1 MPQAVDNISLALEQL
16 SEQVR
21 NLERRVAALES
32 GPKEAPSPE
41 PSLTNLPLE
50 RPRPPATWRGFPP
63 VETPSGFVPIFGKAV
78 LGIAGAYLL
87 RALAESP
94 SIPKLPVL
102 FIAILYACGWIV
114 WAVRVHATSRL
125 ASAVYAVTSALIL
138 SPMLWES
145 TVRFQ
150 ALSPSM
156 AAAVTVGFV
165 ILAIALAWQQNL
177 QLIPWAATLTSVI
190 TALALIIETHELVP
204 LTLALL
210 AVALVTEAVACLGH
224 RLTLRAIPAL
234 AADFAVWLLVFILA
248 SADNIP
254 EGYHSEPAGVI
265 VLLCFLLLGIYG
277 ASIAMRSFVLL
288 QAITAFEI
296 TQAALAFGLAAY
308 GTMRATHGAI
318 APALGA
324 LFLALSAA
332 CYWGMLSIFAGEHPR
347 NRRVCAVWASAL
359 LLGGTF
365 LLFSAAFQT
374 IFLCVT
380 AVAAAFLYRQ
390 TQKISLGLHASLYIA
405 AAAAISPLPTYAGD
419 CLAGSIPGAPDWRI
433 WLLAMAAGIS
443 YLVGS
448 MIVENESRKR
458 LLWVLPAAFVA
469 LTIAALA
476 VVAVAHLATGSAA
489 LAASTLSVV
498 RTVVIC
504 AVALAL
510 AIMGSR
516 FNRIELGWLAYTAVA
531 LGTLK
536 LLVEDLRFGNA
547 ASLVV
552 SLLFYGLILIFL
564 PRVMRRSSVQS

>member
-21 NLERRVAALES
+21 NLELRVAALES
-32 GPKEAPSPE
+32 GPKETLSSE
-41 PSLTNLPLE
+41 PVPTNLPLE

-63 VETPSGFVPIFGKAV
+63 VETSSGFVPIVGKAV

-102 FIAILYACGWIV
+102 FVAILYACGWMV
-114 WAVRVHATSRL
+114 WAVRAHAASRL

-150 ALSPSM
+150 ALSPSA

-177 QLIPWAATLTSVI
+177 QFIPWAATLTSVI
-190 TALALIIETHELVP
+190 TALALIIETHELIP

-210 AVALVTEAVACLGH
+210 SVALITEAVACLGH

-234 AADFAVWLLVFILA
+234 AADFAIWLLAFILA

-254 EGYHSEPAGVI
+254 EGYHSEPASVI
-265 VLLCFLLLGIYG
+265 VLLCFLLLGTYG

-288 QAITAFEI
+288 QPITAFEI
-296 TQAALAFGLAAY
+296 AQAALAFGLATY

-332 CYWGMLSIFAGEHPR
+332 CYWATLSLFSGVHSL
-347 NRRVCAVWASAL
+347 NRRVSATWAAVL
-359 LLGGTF
+359 LLGGSF
-365 LLFSAAFQT
+365 LLFAATFQT

-380 AVAAAFLYRQ
+380 AVVAALLYRQ

-405 AAAAISPLPTYAGD
+405 AAAAISPLPAYSGD
-419 CLAGSIPGAPDWRI
+419 CLAGNIPGAPDWRI
-433 WLLAMAAGIS
+433 WLLAAAAGVS
-443 YLVGS
+443 YLLGS
-448 MIVENESRKR
+448 RTAENESRKG
-458 LLWVLPAAFVA
+458 LLWIVPAALVA
-469 LTIAALA
+469 LSIAALG
-476 VVAVAHLATGSAA
+476 VVAIAHLAPGSAT

-498 RTVVIC
+498 RTVVIS